1 MIQIIWSNSANLMI
15 LSHPTKFCLILFIDK
30 ERAPITASI
39 LSKQRLYIQSSRP
52 NSIFIAI
59 ISIDKHQEMRC
70 LSCYFRAFMVT
81 RWRSNTPYSI
91 AIYRQTFNI
100 QWATPYPRKRFQN
113 FISFR

>member
-15 LSHPTKFCLILFIDK
+15 LSHLTKFCLVLFIDK
-30 ERAPITASI
+30 ERASVTASI
-39 LSKQRLYIQSSRP
+39 LSKQRLYIQSIGP
-52 NSIFIAI
+52 NGIFIAI
-59 ISIDKHQEMRC
+59 ISIDKHQEMRR

-81 RWRSNTPYSI
+81 RWRSNTPYFI
-91 AIYRQTFNI
+91 AIYWQTFNI